1 MRQAGGCDRAP
12 DQLGARILL
21 AIAAGLEGAEG
32 RERVHAVNHAGLFQ
46 SVPDRLVFRLKRI
59 IAERIHRAD
68 ERDPAAL
75 SGDPA
80 NLLDR
85 VIRMLHRDQCGEE
98 QPLGVGQGVFVGPFV
113 VGAAKRLGAER
124 VLQPGINIDLGRD
137 DHDLID
143 ALNVHVL
150 EARLWFVGAGMVE
163 IGHLLLSQRGLR
175 VQIAHVEGALNIMLH
190 PGPRIGDDPHRPG
203 NAALTRRA
211 EPDTGAAVD
220 D

>member
-98 QPLGVGQGVFVGPFV
+98 QPLGVGQRVFVGPFV

-124 VLQPGINIDLGRD
+124 VLQPGINID
-137 DHDLID
+137 
-143 ALNVHVL
+143 
-150 EARLWFVGAGMVE
+150 
-163 IGHLLLSQRGLR
+163 
-175 VQIAHVEGALNIMLH
+175 
-190 PGPRIGDDPHRPG
+190 PCP
-203 NAALTRRA
+203 
-211 EPDTGAAVD
+211 
-220 D
+220 